1 MPLCVRT
8 VTYPFSQYSSCN
20 HAPKRWE
27 TSAGLTCKYICAKNF
42 WVSSS
47 WNEHGASK
55 GGILKKGK
63 DHLPN
68 ISFKMSTHLLV
79 SCASK
84 LNKNKQTKSQSP
96 KTWSKIWWWKN
107 SSAPVDRSFFSFNL
121 KSYTYTP
128 WNYQSSPLNIG
139 VLPQR
144 WKPTQTPCVPIWG
157 AFADSSGR
165 VPPSFSDRNSSI
177 NSLPP

>member
-1 MPLCVRT
+1 MCENS
-8 VTYPFSQYSSCN
+8 VTYPFSQYSFCN
-20 HAPKRWE
+20 HAPQRWE

-68 ISFKMSTHLLV
+68 ISFLK
-79 SCASK
+79 CK
-84 LNKNKQTKSQSP
+84 LICWFHVPTNWTKTNKQKVNLQRLGAKSDDGRTPAHQSIGHCSPLIWSLIHILP
-96 KTWSKIWWWKN
+96 K
-107 SSAPVDRSFFSFNL
+107 
-121 KSYTYTP
+121 
-128 WNYQSSPLNIG
+128 NYQSSPLNIG

-144 WKPTQTPCVPIWG
+144 WKPTQTPSVPTWG

-165 VPPSFSDRNSSI
+165 VHPSFSDRNSSI